1 MVRHVTP
8 LALAMMLVAC
18 GGGDGGS
25 GSGGGSPVVVAPTPT
40 PTPSPTLTA
49 PALSVVTSLGSQTV
63 TIGDDDPDTTI
74 GFDAVVSGGD
84 GSPFFANVQ
93 YNGAQV
99 ALTEEVKRDAENK
112 YRIRFRPAA
121 DLPFGSYNGNVTFRL
136 CADTACATVLPN
148 TAKSFTYAMTL
159 RLGDWTNFQRSPSHA
174 AFVRKSYNV
183 ADFRKLWQAAPDGVS
198 GLSDVASYNGLVYV
212 TSRNQDGTS
221 SVRALASGSGEQRW
235 IYSLGVVHSAGAPSV
250 GNGKVFV
257 ASMTSSSGTNPIVV
271 IDATNGGY
279 GGAPF
284 PFASQWA
291 EFMAPTTYGSGVYM
305 AAGYYG
311 GVAYGFDTMQSSG
324 KWETAVS
331 PAGVWDLA
339 TVAADAKNVYY
350 YAGATLGVIDRVSG
364 ALLQSIKD
372 PFYQQN
378 FYDYYGGPILGSR
391 GNVMAYSGNRSS
403 QTPSVLVNWA
413 IADGSVAWRSGDSY
427 VTSPAVGDGMV
438 YLARNQPGR
447 LDALDEASGTVRWS
461 WSPPSGERF
470 IGNTIV
476 TRNLV
481 FASTDRAVY
490 ALPVA
495 GTSHAPLWS
504 AGPGGNLAIT
514 ADGVLVVAVPDSNGR
529 IVSLTGYRIG

>member
-1 MVRHVTP
+1 
-8 LALAMMLVAC
+8 MMLAAC
-18 GGGDGGS
+18 GGSDGGA
-25 GSGGGSPVVVAPTPT
+25 GAGGGSPVVVAPTPT
-40 PTPSPTLTA
+40 PSPTPSPTA
-49 PALSVVTSLGSQTV
+49 PALSVVTSLGSQSV
-63 TIGDDDPDTTI
+63 TIGDDDRDTTV

-93 YNGAQV
+93 YNGAQL

-121 DLPFGSYNGNVTFRL
+121 DLPFGSYNGDVTFRL

-148 TAKSFTYAMTL
+148 TAKSFAYAMTY
-159 RLGDWTNFQRSPSHA
+159 RLSDWTNFQRSPSHA
-174 AFVRKSYNV
+174 AFVPRDYDV
-183 ADFRKLWQAAPDGVS
+183 ADFRKLWQVAPEGAS

-221 SVRALASGSGEQRW
+221 SVRALASTSGEQQW
-235 IYSLGVVHSAGAPSV
+235 IYSLGVVSSAGPPSV
-250 GNGKVFV
+250 GNGKVLV
-257 ASMTSSSGTNPIVV
+257 ASMTTSSGNNPVV
-271 IDATNGGY
+271 SIDAKTGGY
-279 GGAPF
+279 AGEPF

-291 EFMAPTTYGSGVYM
+291 DFMAPTTYGSGVYM

-311 GVAYGFDTMQSSG
+311 GVAYGFDRNQPTA

-350 YAGATLGVIDRVSG
+350 YAGATLGVIDRISG

-378 FYDYYGGPILGSR
+378 FYDYYGGPIIGSR

-403 QTPSVLVNWA
+403 QTPSVLVNWS
-413 IADGSVAWRSGDSY
+413 IADGGVAWRSGDSY
-427 VTSPAVGDGMV
+427 VTSPALGGGSV

-447 LDALDEASGTVRWS
+447 LDALDEATGAVRWS

-495 GTSHAPLWS
+495 GADHSPLWS
-504 AGPGGNLAIT
+504 AGTGGNLAIT

-529 IVSLTGYRIG
+529 IVSLAGYRIG